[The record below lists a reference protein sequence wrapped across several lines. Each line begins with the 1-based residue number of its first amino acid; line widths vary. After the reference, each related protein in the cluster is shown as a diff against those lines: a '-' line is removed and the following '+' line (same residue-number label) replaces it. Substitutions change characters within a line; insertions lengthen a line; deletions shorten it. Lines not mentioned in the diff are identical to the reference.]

1 MPAKKGKKSAT
12 KKLKKVPL
20 KKVQNLSVA
29 RRVGWIQ
36 VS

>member
-1 MPAKKGKKSAT
+1 MAPKKSKKSSG

-29 RRVGWIQ
+29 RHAGWIQ
-36 VS
+36 M

>member
-1 MPAKKGKKSAT
+1 MAPKKTKKSST

-29 RRVGWIQ
+29 RHTGWIQ
-36 VS
+36 I